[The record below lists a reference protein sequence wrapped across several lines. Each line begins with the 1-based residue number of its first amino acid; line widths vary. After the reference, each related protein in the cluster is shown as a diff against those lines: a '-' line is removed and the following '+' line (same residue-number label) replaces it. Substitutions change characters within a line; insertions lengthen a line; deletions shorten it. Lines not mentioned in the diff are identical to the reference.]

1 VTSFEQDGYLHFSR
15 ALDEHDLA
23 RIEEIAAVEGPGVR
37 LTATS
42 LHPISDLLDAR
53 GRVGSIVAELLG
65 NAAFPVRAIMFD
77 KNSAANWSLGWHQ
90 DRTICVAERI
100 EVEGFG
106 PWTVKQG
113 QLHTQPPQN
122 LLDRMITVRI
132 HLDDVPAH
140 NGPLLVIKGS
150 HRLGRLT
157 EVKVADLVVERDF
170 TTHLAQ
176 RGDIWVYRTPIVHAS
191 ASAASGHA
199 ARRVLQLDYSS
210 DSLPGGLRWAFG
222 ASALT

>member
-1 VTSFEQDGYLHFSR
+1 
-15 ALDEHDLA
+15 
-23 RIEEIAAVEGPGVR
+23 
-37 LTATS
+37 
-42 LHPISDLLDAR
+42 
-53 GRVGSIVAELLG
+53 
-65 NAAFPVRAIMFD
+65 
-77 KNSAANWSLGWHQ
+77 
-90 DRTICVAERI
+90 
-100 EVEGFG
+100 
-106 PWTVKQG
+106 
-113 QLHTQPPQN
+113 
-122 LLDRMITVRI
+122 
-132 HLDDVPAH
+132 
-140 NGPLLVIKGS
+140 LLVIKGS